1 MTGMSKIIE
10 SLPEDVAAEE
20 IEEAEKPKTVL
31 ELVRSKH
38 EKEA

>member
-1 MTGMSKIIE
+1 
-10 SLPEDVAAEE
+10 VAAEE